1 MQLRQ
6 AANLAFRSAHYPLL
20 PDRPT
25 LIFIHGSG
33 QSSLF
38 WQDQIAALAG
48 TCNAVAIDLPGHGQS
63 PGPLLCDVPAFASAV
78 GQFVD
83 AIGAPMPVVC
93 GLSLGGAIALTLL
106 LEDAGRF
113 SAGVLINTGARLR
126 VTQAILDT
134 IKSDYPTYLQMVPE
148 FALAPSH
155 RSDPRILEKISACA
169 EPSAEAAYCDFTA
182 CNQFDVMAELGRIK
196 VPVLVLAATE
206 DSLTPSKYATYLAN
220 QIPAAELLNIAGAG
234 HFSPLEQP
242 QTVSAAIA
250 DFIRHKVTL
259 DHEH

>member
-1 MQLRQ
+1 
-6 AANLAFRSAHYPLL
+6 
-20 PDRPT
+20 

-38 WQDQIAALAG
+38 WQDQITALAS

-63 PGPLLCDVPAFASAV
+63 PGPLLCDVLACASAV

-83 AIGAPMPVVC
+83 AIYAPMPVIC

-126 VTQAILDT
+126 VTEAILET
-134 IKSDYPTYLQMVPE
+134 IKSDYPAYLRMVPE
-148 FALAPSH
+148 FALAPSN
-155 RSDPRILEKISACA
+155 RSNPRILEKISACA
-169 EPSAEAAYCDFTA
+169 EPSAKVATCDFTA
-182 CNQFDVMAELGRIK
+182 CNQFDVMSELARIK

-206 DSLTPSKYATYLAN
+206 DSLTPSKYATFLAN
-220 QIPAAELLNIAGAG
+220 QIPEAELLNIAGAG

-242 QTVSAAIA
+242 ATVSAAIS
-250 DFIRHKVTL
+250 DFVSRRVPSCPHV
-259 DHEH
+259 